1 MNCLVYFG
9 KRLRGSA
16 GSVSFW
22 RRAAITPDAL
32 YDSLVFRHLDLT
44 DRRHRTLLYIEASSI
59 LIGPIRSPSISRT
72 ETMLALRHR
81 SLGRALVSSRL
92 ESRRVG
98 APLGGALGAAR
109 TAISARQ
116 PSQSSLATHA
126 YSSYAGHGLARQY
139 SELPVA
145 PNLARRTLA
154 SLPQSADDATTT
166 TAASASSISE
176 SAAAKSPSKRKSR
189 TKSKAT
195 TSDGAAA
202 SSEANASREEATS
215 ASSSSGSVESDAIGS
230 EDGDDTIVQSTP
242 IPFVAVTSPAAD
254 APPGTG
260 TESTS
265 SDACDTFDFRFNDH
279 A

>member
-1 MNCLVYFG
+1 MLFQ
-9 KRLRGSA
+9 LA
-16 GSVSFW
+16 I
-22 RRAAITPDAL
+22 RR
-32 YDSLVFRHLDLT
+32 
-44 DRRHRTLLYIEASSI
+44 
-59 LIGPIRSPSISRT
+59 PIIPKP

-81 SLGRALVSSRL
+81 SLGRALVSSCL

-98 APLGGALGAAR
+98 VGALGTAR

-116 PSQSSLATHA
+116 PSQSSVATRA
-126 YSSYAGHGLARQY
+126 CRSFAGHGLARQY
-139 SELPVA
+139 SKLPVA

-176 SAAAKSPSKRKSR
+176 SSAVKLPSKRKSR
-189 TKSKAT
+189 AKSKAT
-195 TSDGAAA
+195 TSEDAAA
-202 SSEANASREEATS
+202 SSEANASREAATS

-230 EDGDDTIVQSTP
+230 EDSDDTIVQSTP
-242 IPFVAVTSPAAD
+242 TPFVAVTSPAAD

-265 SDACDTFDFRFNDH
+265 SDACDKH
-279 A
+279 CLSSK